1 MISHGCVVHGT
12 VLHSL
17 LSPGVTIE
25 AGAVVRDSIV
35 MFDTVVRQGAV
46 LDRAIVDKDCE
57 IGEGAIV
64 GAGTDLRPN
73 RREPERLYAGV
84 TLVGKRARVPAGL
97 TIGRNCRIDPGVVPD
112 DFGTAKAIRSGE
124 TVTRGP
130 DAAARANEAAVSA
143 G

>member
-1 MISHGCVVHGT
+1 
-12 VLHSL
+12 
-17 LSPGVTIE
+17 
-25 AGAVVRDSIV
+25 V
-35 MFDTVVRQGAV
+35 MFDTVVRQGV
-46 LDRAIVDKDCE
+46 LLDRAIVDKDCE
-57 IGEGAIV
+57 IGEGATV

-84 TLVGKRARVPAGL
+84 TLVGKRARVPAGV

-124 TVTRGP
+124 TVTRGHDIP
-130 DAAARANEAAVSA
+130 AARGSEAAVSA